1 MDAPAQHREPRDAK
15 GEVRPFLRLHGSQ
28 ARAGA
33 DAFFMQK
40 EEEMM
45 KKRALSLLMAF
56 VMVVGLLPTMALAA
70 DEPEGSGT

>member
-1 MDAPAQHREPRDAK
+1 
-15 GEVRPFLRLHGSQ
+15 
-28 ARAGA
+28 
-33 DAFFMQK
+33 
-40 EEEMM
+40 M